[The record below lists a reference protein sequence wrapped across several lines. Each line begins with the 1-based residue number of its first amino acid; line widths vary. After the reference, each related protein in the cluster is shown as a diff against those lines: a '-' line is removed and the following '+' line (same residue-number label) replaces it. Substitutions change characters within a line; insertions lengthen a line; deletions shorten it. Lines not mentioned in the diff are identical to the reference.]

1 VRAVVIGIE
10 RRRWNWKRA
19 YNYQVL
25 ICLKINDE
33 TFFDDEIFI
42 DNFFSNFDTSI
53 MPIIFYIYFIVVSI

>member
-33 TFFDDEIFI
+33 TFFDE
-42 DNFFSNFDTSI
+42 SAT
-53 MPIIFYIYFIVVSI
+53 